1 MLEAVDAFGEGG
13 QRYLMYKDWE
23 ALERFAEEIDSARDA
38 GELSRT
44 LHRFEA
50 YLETLFGQV
59 NMRAVLAD
67 HPFDPKSA
75 PMSVLNLRTS
85 TQRGGATRVTI
96 SPKRPKAERVLF
108 SKPPSARRV
117 SETV

>member
-1 MLEAVDAFGEGG
+1 MLSSEPSQTKLEQSLELRRELWALVRLVRGVSNAGESPTAARVLEALAAFGEGG

-23 ALERFAEEIDSARDA
+23 ALERFAEEIDSARGA

-59 NMRAVLAD
+59 NMRAILAER
-67 HPFDPKSA
+67 PFDP
-75 PMSVLNLRTS
+75 N
-85 TQRGGATRVTI
+85 
-96 SPKRPKAERVLF
+96 SPD
-108 SKPPSARRV
+108 S
-117 SETV
+117 